1 MGKGITTTRKSLV
14 TGRSVKPCI
23 QTNARCAPHYKRTA
37 LHLSACVSVRL
48 CVCSS
53 LMLSYLYRENNYTL
67 RVKSPTLFLSTPVLL
82 RHSPSPAGQLNDIL
96 KLLAVSTL
104 LLGWWDGLAT
114 LSPQP
119 SAVPFGGYLGGFFCC
134 CLCLTDA
141 SHGNADEKTLFHLI
155 VRSLSR
161 YLRNFIPLC
170 LMHQNPENG
179 MCVRAKRFSFSCS

>member
-23 QTNARCAPHYKRTA
+23 QTNARCAPHYKRTS

-104 LLGWWDGLAT
+104 FLGWGDGLAT

-119 SAVPFGGYLGGFFCC
+119 SAVPFGGYLGGFFVVVCASPTHRTETQMKKHYFTRSFG
-134 CLCLTDA
+134 LCHDTCA
-141 SHGNADEKTLFHLI
+141 ILF
-155 VRSLSR
+155 
-161 YLRNFIPLC
+161 LC
-170 LMHQNPENG
+170 
-179 MCVRAKRFSFSCS
+179 A